1 MMCRLLADENADS
14 AIYYRILHLI
24 HLHAQDIEAYEG
36 QKLALELGY
45 LEQLDYT
52 STVHTA
58 EKDQLA
64 KVHREEMD
72 VLKASHADHNRD
84 VELTHVRSLVK
95 INDDHHAELNKLRD
109 DHRTDLTTINE
120 TWASTVRLVGME
132 KDSRTDILRD
142 EHENE
147 LAKCLET
154 ITNLEQQVQDA
165 KRAKDEAAEE
175 ISTLKEEL
183 RKHTDGANDDDAAQT
198 EVWKKSKNRRK
209 KKNAEH
215 DPVRQAKVLKGDM
228 ADIQN
233 SKRFNWYF
241 EENIDH
247 AALVAILSTFP
258 GESSFYPQAIRKA

>member
-1 MMCRLLADENADS
+1 MMCRLPANENADS
-14 AIYYRILHLI
+14 AICYRILHLM
-24 HLHAQDIEAYEG
+24 HLHAQEIQASEG

-45 LEQLDYT
+45 LEQLEYT

-64 KVHREEMD
+64 EVHREEME

-84 VELTHVRSLVK
+84 VELTHVRSLAM
-95 INDDHHAELNKLRD
+95 INDDQNAELQKLCD
-109 DHRTDLTTINE
+109 DHHTDLAANNE

-132 KDSRTDILRD
+132 KDLRMDILRD
-142 EHENE
+142 EHEE
-147 LAKCLET
+147 KLAKCLET
-154 ITNLEQQVQDA
+154 IARLEEQVQDV
-165 KRAKDEAAEE
+165 KDEAAME

-183 RKHTDGANDDDAAQT
+183 KKQMDGADENDDGQP
-198 EVWKKSKNRRK
+198 EPWKKSKNRRK

-215 DPVRQAKVLKGDM
+215 DPVRQAKVLKGDL
-228 ADIQN
+228 ADLQN

-241 EENIDH
+241 EENIDL

-258 GESSFYPQAIRKA
+258 GESSFYPQAIRRA